1 MSKGIRVVLWSFGC
15 EGKST
20 LLYEGFKGIKNAK
33 LIPTIGFNE
42 ETINFKGLSITFW
55 DIGGGCG
62 VKELR
67 NNYFRDFDAL
77 IYLIDSSTI
86 IEHKSHSDFTDNFEE
101 LKKCI
106 KIIDD
111 MPLLIAIT
119 KIDKRQLS
127 TYDIINNY
135 ELDKLFNRKNKFG
148 IIECSSFTGQGIK
161 EILFWL
167 NNLVKK

>member
-20 LLYEGFKGIKNAK
+20 LLYEGFKGIKNVK

-42 ETINFKGLSITFW
+42 ETINFKGLSITFC
-55 DIGGGCG
+55 DIGGSFKI
-62 VKELR
+62 KEFR
-67 NNYFRDFDAL
+67 NKFFCDCDAL

-167 NNLVKK
+167 NDVVKK

>member
-20 LLYEGFKGIKNAK
+20 LLYEGFKGIKNVK
-33 LIPTIGFNE
+33 LIPTIGINV
-42 ETINFKGLSITFW
+42 ETINFKGLSITFC
-55 DIGGGCG
+55 DIGGGFKI
-62 VKELR
+62 KELR
-67 NNYFRDFDAL
+67 NNYFRDCDAL

-86 IEHKSHSDFTDNFEE
+86 IEHKSHSDFTDNYEE

-111 MPLLIAIT
+111 LPLLIAIT

-135 ELDKLFNRKNKFG
+135 ELD
-148 IIECSSFTGQGIK
+148 
-161 EILFWL
+161 
-167 NNLVKK
+167 